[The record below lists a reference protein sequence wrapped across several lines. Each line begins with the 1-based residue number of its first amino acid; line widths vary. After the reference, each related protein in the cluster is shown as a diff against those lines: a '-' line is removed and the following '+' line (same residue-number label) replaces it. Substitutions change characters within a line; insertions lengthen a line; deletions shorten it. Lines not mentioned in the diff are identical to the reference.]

1 MRINHNI
8 SAQLAN
14 VNLKRADRRGAAALE
29 SLSSGYKINKAAD
42 DSAGLAISNKMRTQ
56 IRSLEQASRNAED
69 GTSIIQTA
77 EGALSEIEAV
87 LQRTRE
93 LSVQAAD
100 DSYTIGD
107 RTAIQQEIDALLD
120 EVDRIAGTTE
130 FNGKG
135 LLDGSSTR
143 AVTFDDIGL
152 GSLGVSED
160 VPKGIY
166 EVELTQVAAPATST
180 VHYQIP
186 DSLQINGVT
195 VQIDS
200 GDTQEEAYGKIQS
213 VCDKLGIVARNS
225 ASGEVELETR
235 AVGLDQFI
243 TVEDY
248 VTPNGATSR
257 GVDARIALTET
268 ADGFK
273 DISTMNVACNGNNI
287 IITDSSG
294 FEMNL
299 TVEDG
304 IAVGDK
310 REITVYDSGMMQLQ
324 IGANEH
330 QDIGIDFPKVSTET
344 LKLRQGDGV
353 DIVNVCSHEGAS
365 NAITAF
371 DNAIQAISA
380 YRANLGAYENRLDT
394 TVASL
399 DISVENMTDSM
410 SRIMDTDMAEAMTK
424 YTQEGVL
431 SQAATSILA
440 QANNRPQTIMSLLQ
454 N

>member
-14 VNLKRADRRGAAALE
+14 VNLKRADRRGASALE

-42 DSAGLAISNKMRTQ
+42 DSVGMAISNKMRTQ

-69 GTSIIQTA
+69 GTSIIRTA

-100 DSYTIGD
+100 DANTIGD
-107 RTAIQQEIDALLD
+107 RSAMQEEIDALLD
-120 EVDRIAGTTE
+120 EIDRIAETTE

-143 AVTFDDIGL
+143 VVTFDDIGL
-152 GSLGVSED
+152 GSLGVSEEVPQGTYELTVTSLAGKAAGSVQYD
-160 VPKGIY
+160 VP
-166 EVELTQVAAPATST
+166 
-180 VHYQIP
+180 
-186 DSLQINGVT
+186 DSVIINGVT
-195 VQIDS
+195 VDIGAGDS
-200 GDTQEEAYGKIQS
+200 DDDVFEKIQS
-213 VCDKLGIVARNS
+213 VCNELGILASKGNS
-225 ASGEVELETR
+225 GTVNLSTR
-235 AVGLDQFI
+235 AVGSDQFI
-243 TVEDY
+243 EVKDKLNRDGRSTRGADAQ
-248 VTPNGATSR
+248 VTLGNGFNAATMH
-257 GVDARIALTET
+257 T
-268 ADGFK
+268 AC
-273 DISTMNVACNGNNI
+273 SGNNI
-287 IITDSSG
+287 TITDSTG

-304 IAVGDK
+304 IRANDT
-310 REITVYDSGMMQLQ
+310 RTITVYDSGRMQLQ

-330 QDIGIDFPKVSTET
+330 QDLGVDFPKISTET

-353 DIVNVCSHEGAS
+353 DIVNVCSNKGAS

-371 DNAIQAISA
+371 DKAIESVSA
-380 YRANLGAYENRLDT
+380 YRSNLGAYENRLDT
-394 TVASL
+394 TIASL
-399 DISVENMTDSM
+399 DVSVENVTDSM
-410 SRIMDTDMAEAMTK
+410 SRITDTDMAEAMTQ

-431 SQAATSILA
+431 SQAATAILA

-454 N
+454 S